1 MNAMQTHVRVLA
13 ILHIV
18 FGVLG
23 VLIGV
28 VVFALFGGVAALVQD
43 ASNPSAVA
51 IPVMNLWGGIVL
63 IVALAVS
70 LPGLIAGIGLLSYR
84 PWARAVTIVVSIL
97 ELMNFPFGTA
107 LGVYGMWVLLTAD
120 GARLFEQ
127 RPLVQRRGLDS
138 R

>member
-1 MNAMQTHVRVLA
+1 MQAHVRVLA

-18 FGVLG
+18 FGVLLLLTG
-23 VLIGV
+23 A

-43 ASNPSAVA
+43 TSDPSAVA
-51 IPVMNLWGGIVL
+51 IPVMNLLSGIIL

-120 GARLFEQ
+120 GARLFER
-127 RPLVQRRGLDS
+127 RPLVQSVDQTPR
-138 R
+138 